1 MINFIKRMFGK
12 RVPVVAEK
20 TAEQKLTDFRDLYVS
35 HDAIADTL
43 KDKIAQAKRN
53 KKRYSH
59 LEAQLRDHMTAKLL
73 KADGFK

>member
-1 MINFIKRMFGK
+1 MINFIKRLFGK

-20 TAEQKLTDFRDLYVS
+20 TAEQKLKDFIALYN
-35 HDAIADTL
+35 DPIADTL